1 MPNNVDRGSSSGWL
15 VAIIIVILIA
25 IVVAWVGSGRWDGYH
40 GSGNAVARNAPTQS
54 AAGTSGGTAGAH
66 HGTTGP
72 NATTSASSGQKPSA
86 QAATGGQHTAGNAGA
101 NTGTVGMSSAS
112 SSSSSKNGNANA
124 PGSLSSIPPGAGGA
138 GSGNTR

>member
-25 IVVAWVGSGRWDGYH
+25 IVVAWGGSGRW
-40 GSGNAVARNAPTQS
+40 SGHYGNGNTVATNTPMQS
-54 AAGTSGGTAGAH
+54 AAGTSGGTAGANH
-66 HGTTGP
+66 RTAGA

-86 QAATGGQHTAGNAGA
+86 
-101 NTGTVGMSSAS
+101 
-112 SSSSSKNGNANA
+112 
-124 PGSLSSIPPGAGGA
+124 